1 MIRMLARMGLVAA
14 LKSKAENTAH
24 RLAFAVAMGGFAVL
38 LLLVALA
45 FLAFA
50 GFLALAPA
58 TGPIGA
64 ALITAILT
72 LLLALVALWIGVPA
86 TRPGVFR
93 RRRKPPPSGGSSSTV
108 VAATAFATGFLTGH
122 NRSKDRT
129 GR

>member
-1 MIRMLARMGLVAA
+1 MLARMGLVAA

-24 RLAFAVAMGGFAVL
+24 RLALAVAMGGLAVL

-45 FLAFA
+45 FVAFA

-64 ALITAILT
+64 ALITAF
-72 LLLALVALWIGVPA
+72 LALMLALAALWIGVPS
-86 TRPGVFR
+86 TRPGVLR
-93 RRRKPPPSGGSSSTV
+93 RRRKSQPVPSGTSGSAV

-122 NRSKDRT
+122 YRSKDRS

>member
-24 RLAFAVAMGGFAVL
+24 RLAFAAAMGGLAVL

-45 FLAFA
+45 FAAVA

-58 TGPIGA
+58 TGLIGA
-64 ALITAILT
+64 ALITALVA
-72 LLLALVALWIGVPA
+72 LLMALAALWIGLPS
-86 TRPGVFR
+86 TRPGFLR
-93 RRRKPPPSGGSSSTV
+93 RRRRPQPSGGSGSAI

-122 NRSKDRT
+122 NRSRDRS